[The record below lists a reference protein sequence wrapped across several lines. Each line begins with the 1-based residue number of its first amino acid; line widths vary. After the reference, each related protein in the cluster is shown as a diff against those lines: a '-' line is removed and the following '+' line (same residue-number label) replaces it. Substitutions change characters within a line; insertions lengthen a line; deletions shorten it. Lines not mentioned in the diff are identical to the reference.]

1 MNYKQ
6 ALICKFISLYLS
18 LIQTSSCFEK
28 FPDKIELTLDT
39 QAECNWHLIVVL
51 GDFNMKSRTL
61 YINDKTTTEDAKI
74 KFATSKYELH
84 QIVNESIH
92 VLENLLFRTD
102 LIFTS
107 QPNLVVDSRVH
118 PSLHPNYHHHL

>member
-1 MNYKQ
+1 M
-6 ALICKFISLYLS
+6 KF
-18 LIQTSSCFEK
+18 
-28 FPDKIELTLDT
+28 
-39 QAECNWHLIVVL
+39 
-51 GDFNMKSRTL
+51 RTL

-84 QIVNESIH
+84 QIVNKSIDI
-92 VLENLLFRTD
+92 LENLLFCND

-118 PSLHPNYHHHL
+118 PSLHPNFHHHL

>member
-1 MNYKQ
+1 
-6 ALICKFISLYLS
+6 
-18 LIQTSSCFEK
+18 
-28 FPDKIELTLDT
+28 
-39 QAECNWHLIVVL
+39 
-51 GDFNMKSRTL
+51 MKSRTL

-74 KFATSKYELH
+74 KFATSKYELN